1 MLRGIPPKQFFRDL
15 RREISDDNV
24 FNGAAAL
31 GYYLTLAVFP
41 AMIVAFTV
49 IPYLPIAHVDQAIMD
64 LLGEALP
71 GEASNMVAAVVSD
84 VTSQRR
90 GGLLS
95 FSMLATLWAASS
107 GMYAIMQQLNITYDV
122 KEARGFLRTRA
133 TAIGLSIMFGVL
145 VIGALSLVVLGGV
158 IQDWMGARLGFS
170 TPLLVFF
177 AVFRWVIIVLA
188 LTLSFALIY
197 RYGPDVEQKFR
208 FITPGAVLGV
218 LLLIAASLG
227 FAFYTRHFGN
237 YNATYGSIGA
247 VIMLMLWF
255 YIAGLVLLLGSEI
268 NALVE
273 HYSPKGKQKGEKTEP
288 SEGVARPGRP
298 LHGHAQA

>member
-1 MLRGIPPKQFFRDL
+1 M
-15 RREISDDNV
+15 
-24 FNGAAAL
+24 
-31 GYYLTLAVFP
+31 FP
-41 AMIVAFTV
+41 AMILAFTI

-64 LLGEALP
+64 LLGQALP
-71 GEASNMVAAVVSD
+71 GDASNLVTGVVRD

-122 KEARGFLRTRA
+122 KEGRGFIRARA
-133 TAIGLSIMFGVL
+133 TAIGLSLMFGVL

-158 IQDWMGARLGFS
+158 IQDWMGSQLGFS
-170 TPLLVFF
+170 TPLLIFF
-177 AVFRWVIIVLA
+177 AVLRWVIVVLA

-197 RYGPDVEQKFR
+197 RYAPDVEQKFT
-208 FITPGAVLGV
+208 FITPGAVIGV
-218 LLLIAASLG
+218 LLLIVASLG
-227 FAFYTRHFGN
+227 FAFYTRNFGN
-237 YNATYGSIGA
+237 YSATYGSIGA
-247 VIMLMLWF
+247 VIILMLWL

-288 SEGVARPGRP
+288 SEGAARPGRP